1 MNVQR
6 AIKIVECCLHE
17 PKLVVNLSIAT
28 ERLPVFMDT
37 RMFLMVEN
45 NSPLLRKRQN
55 LRN

>member
-45 NSPLLRKRQN
+45 NSPLQRKRQN